1 MGTTPEPD
9 LHEPM
14 SEDQQPTTTAV
25 NPASPSDS
33 VTGGAQPSDEATQP
47 DSTGPALTSTD
58 PVLRIQTR
66 TQQLGTVSPVQTA
79 TQQKLT
85 SYDRLI
91 PQTISLLPVSS
102 STALNEGSSSRSDSG
117 CCNTIETDVN
127 ARARGERS
135 TDETLLLIG
144 VGGGSCILV
153 LLITILTTAAC
164 CLLRRHKRQKRQ
176 GKPLSSP
183 TTNYWHKA

>member
-14 SEDQQPTTTAV
+14 SEDQQSSNTAL

-33 VTGGAQPSDEATQP
+33 VTGRAQPSDEATQP

-58 PVLRIQTR
+58 PVLGIQTR

-79 TQQKLT
+79 TQQLT
-85 SYDRLI
+85 SYDRL
-91 PQTISLLPVSS
+91 SPVSS
-102 STALNEGSSSRSDSG
+102 SRGLNEGSSSRSDSE
-117 CCNTIETDVN
+117 CCNTIETDVS
-127 ARARGERS
+127 ARGRGERS

-144 VGGGSCILV
+144 VGGSSCILF
-153 LLITILTTAAC
+153 LLITTLTTAAC
-164 CLLRRHKRQKRQ
+164 CLLRRHKQRKRQ
-176 GKPLSSP
+176 GKIKSFLFS
-183 TTNYWHKA
+183 H